1 MQSSGTSTPAGD
13 LPWLRPGLSEK
24 GRCTP
29 RDSPSP
35 PLADTISGRAIP
47 LGPAGAHKSILLL
60 HHNLYP
66 SEHPPSLAGCPSPWA
81 AGRLFPAAAP
91 AGPPSCPSGGR
102 VCPGGQGPACAR
114 GLRPALPDAGTG
126 EGPSSPGAPGLQR
139 RGSPSG
145 PAGGAVFA
153 PAVFGQ
159 RPLPPRTP
167 GPPAGAVHAVIVPP
181 AGSAILC
188 ADAVAPDW
196 PPQRTGPMPFGGL
209 SFRFV
214 FFASFVV
221 RVVRGR
227 RRRCLPGMRR
237 AVAGRAT
244 ASARPADTKKASTAR
259 GGGRLCRRADAA
271 PGIRTACRAGKRW
284 PRSRRPARRHCSTGR
299 GSGAWPGPC
308 ARRTWA

>member
-60 HHNLYP
+60 PHNLYP

-102 VCPGGQGPACAR
+102 VCPRGQGPACAR

-153 PAVFGQ
+153 PAASSPDAMPSGG
-159 RPLPPRTP
+159 R
-167 GPPAGAVHAVIVPP
+167 GACRHR
-181 AGSAILC
+181 S
-188 ADAVAPDW
+188 
-196 PPQRTGPMPFGGL
+196 
-209 SFRFV
+209 S
-214 FFASFVV
+214 
-221 RVVRGR
+221 R
-227 RRRCLPGMRR
+227 RLRHPVRRCRGAGLAATADRPDALWRAVLPLRLLRFLRR
-237 AVAGRAT
+237 AR
-244 ASARPADTKKASTAR
+244 RPGTPAAVSSRNAP
-259 GGGRLCRRADAA
+259 GGGRTRH
-271 PGIRTACRAGKRW
+271 GIG
-284 PRSRRPARRHCSTGR
+284 PARGHKKGVHRTGR
-299 GSGAWPGPC
+299 RTPLPSGGC
-308 ARRTWA
+308 GARDQNSL